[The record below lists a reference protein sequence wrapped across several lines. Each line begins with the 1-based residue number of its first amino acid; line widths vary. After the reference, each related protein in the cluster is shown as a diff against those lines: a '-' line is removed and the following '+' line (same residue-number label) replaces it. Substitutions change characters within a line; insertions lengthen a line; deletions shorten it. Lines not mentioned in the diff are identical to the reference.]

1 MFVFCVSICLDRT
14 MEGLMLTERDTFTM
28 TDEEILSDKEV
39 QEIRKWMRKGFEI
52 EIFKKPDGTNN
63 IKTVRRK
70 RLVIE

>member
-1 MFVFCVSICLDRT
+1 
-14 MEGLMLTERDTFTM
+14 MLTN
-28 TDEEILSDKEV
+28 KEV
-39 QEIRKWMRKGFEI
+39 EAINAWLAKGFEI